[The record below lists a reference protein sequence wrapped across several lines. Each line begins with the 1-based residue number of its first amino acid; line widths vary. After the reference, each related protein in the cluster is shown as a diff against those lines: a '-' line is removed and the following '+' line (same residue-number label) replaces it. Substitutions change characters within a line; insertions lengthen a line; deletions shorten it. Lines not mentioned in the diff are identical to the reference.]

1 MPSLYGS
8 YLCEE
13 PPNQFLSLAKDRLE
27 ILHRS
32 VEYFSKRE
40 QFRAVERLQ
49 YEIAQVHI
57 ENKNWG
63 KAIQTL
69 IPLWQTLSWRR
80 EGWWNLLEKADW
92 ALRECARF
100 MLDGETLIAVE
111 WELLC
116 SCLGARPERCYE
128 FSNCLEGLELSHPS
142 PKAIIQAENVL
153 SCISATFAFCSKE
166 GYVGEALPAQL
177 VISSRAHPDSAPIV
191 LSHIKLA
198 FEGGLKDIT
207 IEHDW
212 EEAPE
217 FISSDGMIHLHN
229 ISIPKA
235 SIHSNESAP
244 SSPVPL
250 HDSQSLL
257 GSSNLSFSHGVTKA
271 LSFSNLPRDAGTA
284 EAVSITLCVSEK
296 LFKLEVVVSDEQQ
309 LCQESLWVRSAAG
322 LLKKPLGK
330 ERSNM
335 VKILPKPPKMRIEI
349 PDLVKTYLTDEIVSL
364 NIQFINEE
372 GEDADVSLEVRLYDQ
387 SEMASSLSWAFDGEK
402 FERPKVFAQDGVGH
416 TEDGG
421 LLATSLGKMSSFDTR
436 TRKISLQ
443 AHLNAAQYGLEVK
456 ACYHLLSDSETP
468 MSKTLSTNLV
478 FVRPFEANYDF
489 FPRVLPGSCPNYFH
503 VDDNNSTT
511 DNNVNED
518 LKAAGLSQKWLLAA
532 GITSF
537 AAEPMV
543 VEGAELLVLDVQD
556 RAACRIEATVG
567 ADSIPAL
574 IPPDELQER
583 QFELEVQ
590 KIDLEDR
597 RSTVLRLQLE
607 VKWRRESSDNAVT
620 TTIIAVPDLVIP
632 FGEPRVVA
640 SAQKGQDDHGLI
652 HLDYMIE
659 NPSMHVLTFR
669 LNMEPSD
676 NFAFSGPKDSSLQ
689 LIPLS
694 RHSIRYE
701 LLPLVR
707 GTWIN
712 PHFKVMDVHFRKIL
726 KINGTEGMRTDKK
739 GVLIWVDAE
748 G

>member
-1 MPSLYGS
+1 MPWLYGT

-13 PPNQFLSLAKDRLE
+13 PPNQLLSAANDRLE

-40 QFRAVERLQ
+40 QFRTVERLQ
-49 YEIAQVHI
+49 YETAQVHI
-57 ENKNWG
+57 ENKDWG

-100 MLDGETLIAVE
+100 MLDDKTLITVE

-116 SCLGARPERCYE
+116 SCLGARPEKYYE
-128 FSNCLEGLELSHPS
+128 FSKCLEGLELSHPS
-142 PKAIIQAENVL
+142 PKAIIQAENVV
-153 SCISATFAFCSKE
+153 SCISATFAFCSEE

-177 VISSRAHPDSAPIV
+177 VISSRAHQNSAPIV
-191 LSHIKLA
+191 LSQIKLV
-198 FEGGLKDIT
+198 FDGGLKDIT

-217 FISSDGMIHLHN
+217 FISLDGMAHLHDV
-229 ISIPKA
+229 SIPNA
-235 SIHSNESAP
+235 SIHSNRSAP
-244 SSPVPL
+244 SSLVPS
-250 HDSQSLL
+250 HDSRSLL
-257 GSSNLSFSHGVTKA
+257 RSSNLSFSHGVTKA
-271 LSFSNLPRDAGTA
+271 LSLSNLPRNAGSA
-284 EAVSITLCVSEK
+284 KAVSITLCISEK
-296 LFKLEVVVSDEQQ
+296 LFKLEVIVSDEQQ
-309 LCQESLWVRSAAG
+309 LCQESLWVRTVAG
-322 LLKKPLGK
+322 LSKKQLGK

-349 PDLVKTYLTDEIVSL
+349 PDLVKPYLTDEIVSL
-364 NIQFINEE
+364 NIQVINEE

-387 SEMASSLSWAFDGEK
+387 SEMASSMSWAFDGEK
-402 FERPKVFAQDGVGH
+402 FARPKVFTQDRVDH
-416 TEDGG
+416 TEDGS
-421 LLATSLGKMSSFDTR
+421 LLTTSLGKMSSFDTR

-468 MSKTLSTNLV
+468 MSKTLSTSLV
-478 FVRPFEANYDF
+478 FVRPFEATYDF
-489 FPRVLPGSCPNYFH
+489 FPRLLPGSWPNYFH
-503 VDDNNSTT
+503 VDDNDSTT
-511 DNNVNED
+511 NNNANED

-532 GITSF
+532 RITSF

-543 VEGAELLVLDVQD
+543 VEGAGLLVLDVQD
-556 RAACRIEATVG
+556 RATCRIEATVG
-567 ADSIPAL
+567 ADNIPAL

-590 KIDLEDR
+590 KNDLEDR

-640 SAQKGQDDHGLI
+640 SAHKGQDDHGLI

-701 LLPLVR
+701 LLPLAR

-712 PHFKVMDVHFRKIL
+712 PQFKVMDVHFRKIL
-726 KINGTEGMRTDKK
+726 KINGTEGMRMDKK
-739 GVLIWVDAE
+739 GILIWVDAE